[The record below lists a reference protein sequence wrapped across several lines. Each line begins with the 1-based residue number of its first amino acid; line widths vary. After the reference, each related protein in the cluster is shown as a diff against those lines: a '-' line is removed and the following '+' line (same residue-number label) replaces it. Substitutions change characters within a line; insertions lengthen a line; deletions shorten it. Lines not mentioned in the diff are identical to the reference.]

1 MQVGDTVKLIRKI
14 TNEPLE
20 TELTGVLTR
29 GTSPAVEVAWRK
41 DRRYR
46 YKLDLSKNEVLAIDA
61 TQDHRQTMRAWYR
74 LSEEDRSALTE
85 LFWMERKKGKR

>member
-1 MQVGDTVKLIRKI
+1 MRVGDTVKLFRKI

-20 TELTGVLTR
+20 MELTGVLAKGVT
-29 GTSPAVEVAWRK
+29 PAVEVSWLK

-61 TQDHRQTMRAWYR
+61 TQSHRQSMRAWYQ
-74 LSEEDRSALTE
+74 LSEEDRAALIA
-85 LFWMERKKGKR
+85 LFWVERKKGKR